1 MKKGIIIFILSLV
14 IVTICIIFWVN
25 KKDYTKK
32 KNLESVNSN
41 EIAKITLT
49 EESEGGYTYYQTEDK
64 ELIEKIVK
72 AIENIKIGK
81 KVDIMVTDSGEI
93 YTLEQKDGTKKV
105 YYFQGGYYNENGTNY
120 EAENYNELKKIEIPK
135 NN

>member
-14 IVTICIIFWVN
+14 IVTICVIFWAS
-25 KKDYTKK
+25 KKDYTEKK
-32 KNLESVNSN
+32 HIESVDSN
-41 EIAKITLT
+41 EIVKITLT
-49 EESEGGYTYYQTEDK
+49 EESEGGYTYYQTENK

-81 KVDIMVTDSGEI
+81 KVNIMVTDSGEI
-93 YTLEQKDGTKKV
+93 YTLEKKDGSKKV

-120 EAENYNELKKIEIPK
+120 EADNYNELKKIKIPK

>member
-14 IVTICIIFWVN
+14 IVTICVIFLVN

-32 KNLESVNSN
+32 KSLEPVNSN

-120 EAENYNELKKIEIPK
+120 EAENYNELKKIKIPK